1 MGDKGLY
8 AQILGIGSPRQ
19 VEAVDLRLHASEI
32 HIVVG
37 LARGKHAAVPG
48 V

>member
-1 MGDKGLY
+1 MGDKDLY
-8 AQILGIGSPRQ
+8 AQIVGIGFPWQ
-19 VEAVDLRLHASEI
+19 VDAVDLRLHASEI
-32 HIVVG
+32 PIVVG